1 MKRIILAAVFFF
13 SMTGVALA
21 QNSSGNSAGNK
32 SPVSTTVKDNNNKK
46 PIKNAPGQTV
56 GDTIPDNRK
65 EYMQNGQ
72 LATYTGHQAT
82 PVNSDQY
89 QSKKGR
95 KKAAK
100 KKDRT
105 RQ

>member
-1 MKRIILAAVFFF
+1 MKRIILATVFFF
-13 SMTGVALA
+13 SMAGVALA
-21 QNSSGNSAGNK
+21 QRSPENNAGNK
-32 SPVSTTVKDNNNKK
+32 SPVSTAVKDNNKK
-46 PIKNAPGQTV
+46 PIKNAPRQTV
-56 GDTIPDNRK
+56 GDTIPNNRK

-100 KKDRT
+100 KKDRI